1 MIHLETHLQFAF
13 RYDPEID
20 GRILM
25 GKVDCTEEVD
35 LCKRYLLLLLLGV
48 VSEPGLY

>member
-1 MIHLETHLQFAF
+1 MLSYMLHRVISSSILCLEAHMQFYF

-35 LCKRYLLLLLLGV
+35 LCKR
-48 VSEPGLY
+48 